1 MKELTGLIKEVH
13 EDSRRPQAKF
23 SFRLII
29 QQGGGRIS
37 TRDLGTVSNG
47 RPGRDDGRTLEESR
61 FIQGDYLDVAIY
73 LGNVR
78 SGLDGH
84 ASEQQQQQQH

>member
-29 QQGGGRIS
+29 QQDGGRIG
-37 TRDLGTVSNG
+37 TRDLGTVANG
-47 RPGRDDGRTLEESR
+47 RPGRDDGRTLEEAR

-73 LGNVR
+73 LGNAGG
-78 SGLDGH
+78 GLEGP
-84 ASEQQQQQQH
+84 ASEQQQQQ